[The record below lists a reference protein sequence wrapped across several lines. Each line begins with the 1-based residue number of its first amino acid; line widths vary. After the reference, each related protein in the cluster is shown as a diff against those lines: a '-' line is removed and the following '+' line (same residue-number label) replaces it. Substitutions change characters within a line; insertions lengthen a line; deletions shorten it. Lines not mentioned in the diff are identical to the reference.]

1 MKINDAL
8 NEIERLQKEL
18 AAAKLI
24 IALQEKIIKN
34 LNLNNDKKIEEYELL
49 SEKKRIAEIDKFV
62 KKSEVL
68 DTIINEPEE
77 IKKEEKEKKKRE
89 ALKQVVKNIKTLIL
103 NQKFPKQFMK
113 IQLKIHVLI
122 VSKSWILLRKK

>member
-49 SEKKRIAEIDKFV
+49 SEKKRIAEINKFV

-77 IKKEEKEKKKRE
+77 IKKKKKKRKRE

-113 IQLKIHVLI
+113 IQLKINVLI
-122 VSKSWILLRKK
+122 VGKSWMLLQKK

>member
-24 IALQEKIIKN
+24 IALQEKIIKD

-77 IKKEEKEKKKRE
+77 IKKKKKKSKRE

-122 VSKSWILLRKK
+122 VGKSWMLLQKK

>member
-18 AAAKLI
+18 AAAKLV
-24 IALQEKIIKN
+24 IALQEKIIKD
-34 LNLNNDKKIEEYELL
+34 LNLNNDRKIEEYELL
-49 SEKKRIAEIDKFV
+49 SEKKRITEINKFV

-77 IKKEEKEKKKRE
+77 IKKKKKKRKRE

-122 VSKSWILLRKK
+122 VGKSWMLLQKK

>member
-77 IKKEEKEKKKRE
+77 IKKKKKKRKRE
-89 ALKQVVKNIKTLIL
+89 ALKQVVKNIKTLIF

-122 VSKSWILLRKK
+122 VGKSWMLLQKK

>member
-34 LNLNNDKKIEEYELL
+34 LNLNNDKKI
-49 SEKKRIAEIDKFV
+49 I
-62 KKSEVL
+62 
-68 DTIINEPEE
+68 
-77 IKKEEKEKKKRE
+77 
-89 ALKQVVKNIKTLIL
+89 
-103 NQKFPKQFMK
+103 
-113 IQLKIHVLI
+113 
-122 VSKSWILLRKK
+122 